1 MIAVTQTV
9 SSKLPAV
16 CTYISRTQISSSGEG
31 PSRNLFACNLL
42 SCPQLSVLSV
52 SPATAWHYYGSA
64 MSDIALHSKVYSVW
78 NAGVDCATATA
89 QQAQPV
95 QGLLCFFALPQPVIT
110 FCVCRSIQPAGSAA
124 HQFATKVPYLYG
136 TGCTVCRP
144 TLRLVLSQYST
155 VLSSDLRSIKLA
167 AAN

>member
-1 MIAVTQTV
+1 MIAVIQTV

-52 SPATAWHYYGSA
+52 SPATARHYYGSA
-64 MSDIALHSKVYSVW
+64 MSDIALHSEVYSVW

-95 QGLLCFFALPQPVIT
+95 QGLLWFLAPPQPVIT
-110 FCVCRSIQPAGSAA
+110 FCVCRSIFNTACRLCCSSVRNKGTVPVRYRLYSMQAYTQAG
-124 HQFATKVPYLYG
+124 
-136 TGCTVCRP
+136 TV
-144 TLRLVLSQYST
+144 T
-155 VLSSDLRSIKLA
+155 VQHGAQK
-167 AAN
+167 